1 MRILK
6 NLLSALLLTCCAST
20 FAQAQATGTAAPKTE
35 TKRPTLDV
43 PYVPT
48 RQVVVDAMLDLAK
61 VKKNDVLYD
70 LGCGDGRIVITAA
83 KKHGATG
90 TGVDIDP
97 ERISEAKLNA
107 KEAGVTDKVK
117 FVEGNLFEM
126 DLSKASVVTLY
137 LLPSVNLKLRPQLLE
152 QLKPGTRVVSHAF
165 DMDDWE
171 PEQTINVDGAT
182 IYLWTIPEKKAK
194 K

>member
-6 NLLSALLLTCCAST
+6 NVLTALLLTICTTT
-20 FAQAQATGTAAPKTE
+20 FVQAQGAGAAAPKTE
-35 TKRPTLDV
+35 KKRPTLDV

-61 VKKNDVLYD
+61 VSKNDVLYD

-83 KKHGATG
+83 KKYGATG

-97 ERISEAKLNA
+97 ERISEAKQNA
-107 KEAGVTDKVK
+107 KEAGVTSKVN
-117 FVEGNLFEM
+117 FMEGNLFEM

-152 QLKPGTRVVSHAF
+152 QLKPGTRIVSHAF
-165 DMDDWE
+165 DMGDWE
-171 PEQTINVDGAT
+171 PEQTISVDGAT
-182 IYLWTIPEKKAK
+182 IYLWTIPEKTK
-194 K
+194 KK